1 MKKLVFI
8 TALAI
13 IFSWSLP
20 VSYIWSAAPPPS
32 PGIVPVCEG
41 DNCDFQDFLQL
52 LDNVFETIL
61 WLAVP
66 LASVAIAYAGI
77 ILVTA
82 RDDSGKRNEAKGILW
97 AAILGLVIVLA
108 AWLIVNTVLD
118 TLVPSGEFRDKIQP

>member
-1 MKKLVFI
+1 MKKIIFI
-8 TALAI
+8 TVFAI

-20 VSYIWSAAPPPS
+20 ISYIWSAGVTS
-32 PGIVPVCEG
+32 TGIVPVCEG

-52 LDNVFETIL
+52 LDSVFNYIVL
-61 WLAVP
+61 IAVP

-118 TLVPSGEFRDKIQP
+118 TLVPKGEFRNKIQP

>member
-1 MKKLVFI
+1 MKKIIFI

-20 VSYIWSAAPPPS
+20 ISYIWSAGVSPPS
-32 PGIVPVCEG
+32 IVPVCEG

-52 LDNVFETIL
+52 LDNIFNYIVLI
-61 WLAVP
+61 AVP

-108 AWLIVNTVLD
+108 AWLIVNTVLGS
-118 TLVPSGEFRDKIQP
+118 LAKPEFQLKNK

>member
-1 MKKLVFI
+1 MKKLIFI
-8 TALAI
+8 TAFAL

-20 VSYIWSAAPPPS
+20 ISYIWSAAPS
-32 PGIVPVCEG
+32 DIGIVPVCEG

-82 RDDSGKRNEAKGILW
+82 TNDSGKRSEAKGILW

-108 AWLIVNTVLD
+108 AYLIVNTVLN
-118 TLVPSGEFRDKIQP
+118 TLVEPEFRKKILL